1 MEVADEQNLSCKRRA
16 SREPFD
22 VLSIS
27 QFSLLSRSLSS
38 LSLSLLSLVHTHFP
52 NPPPHTHFIIPTHT
66 HMLISSWTFSPKNKH
81 FQAGT
86 CKNSL
91 HMNYILPVSPV
102 YLSPCLTLSCRSAGV
117 DMQEVNRMPEL
128 QNIIIHLTPAPNH
141 TYHPCEWGC
150 RQLKWFLEIYS
161 SFFWMDGWMTY
172 ISFSLFLSDEII
184 HPCAIITVETWI
196 AVWNLFFVPTNKRHC
211 PPQSQLSWQKD
222 LVKAKR
228 QPYQI
233 CC

>member
-1 MEVADEQNLSCKRRA
+1 MWFYLFLFSMEVADEQNLSCKRRA

-52 NPPPHTHFIIPTHT
+52 TPP
-66 HMLISSWTFSPKNKH
+66 ISSWTFIPENKH

-102 YLSPCLTLSCRSAGV
+102 YLSPCLTPSCRSAGV

-141 TYHPCEWGC
+141 CEWGC
-150 RQLKWFLEIYS
+150 RQLKWFLEIR
-161 SFFWMDGWMTY
+161 FFFLKVDGWQTFCPACSSLMKWY
-172 ISFSLFLSDEII
+172 I
-184 HPCAIITVETWI
+184 H
-196 AVWNLFFVPTNKRHC
+196 VP
-211 PPQSQLSWQKD
+211 
-222 LVKAKR
+222 
-228 QPYQI
+228 
-233 CC
+233 